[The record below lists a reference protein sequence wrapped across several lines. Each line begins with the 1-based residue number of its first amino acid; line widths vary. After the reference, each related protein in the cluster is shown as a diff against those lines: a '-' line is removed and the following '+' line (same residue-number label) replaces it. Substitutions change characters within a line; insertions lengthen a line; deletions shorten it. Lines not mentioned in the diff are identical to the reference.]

1 MFDIEYFLKMYILKE
16 PFTVTIRSIFVR
28 HAHRNSCMHQYNCI
42 LFQKVNAFV
51 LISNGI
57 KDVGS
62 LIWYKGLLLARF
74 AWYFLDQP
82 ILIAAAISKTVCPSK
97 KCIRL
102 Y

>member
-1 MFDIEYFLKMYILKE
+1 MLIVIVVGINTSLYTSK
-16 PFTVTIRSIFVR
+16 
-28 HAHRNSCMHQYNCI
+28 
-42 LFQKVNAFV
+42 KVNAFV

-62 LIWYKGLLLARF
+62 LICYKGLLLARF
-74 AWYFLDQP
+74 AWYLLDQP
-82 ILIAAAISKTVCPSK
+82 ILIAPVIGKTVCTSK